1 MSQKRATMTPSCD
14 DAFLRRLCEHIGFV
28 MIGVDVDLRICF
40 WNEEATR
47 QFGSAVGE
55 MAGRTVLDLIHPSE
69 RSQARHLF
77 ESAIRE
83 GEVGEME
90 VKYSQGD
97 GTRRTFVLIVSP
109 IADDAGQRVGASAS
123 MRDISERKRLSQE
136 VARSRRMASLG
147 GMAQGV
153 AHHFNNILGGMLTSI
168 DYVLPSDSP
177 RELRRAL
184 RLLAQA
190 IGRATRITQQLEA
203 FAKSEH
209 HKVEWAELNDLMQMF
224 VKRVRRQAELA
235 KIKFVAR
242 IDKVPT
248 RDYEAQRL
256 MPVLES
262 LAQNAFDAM
271 GRGGTLTVTMHRES
285 GVAVITLR
293 DTGCGI
299 PEDVLDRVFE
309 PFFTTKGELAGGSS
323 ANAGLGLAAVHGL
336 VEEMGGT
343 IDVASTVGE
352 GTTVRVRLPLE
363 EPNEPEPAENHG
375 GTHGRTGQVTP

>member
-1 MSQKRATMTPSCD
+1 MSQERTTTTPRSE
-14 DAFLRRLCEHIGFV
+14 DAFFRRLCEHIGFV
-28 MIGVDVDLRICF
+28 LIGVDLDLRICS
-40 WNEEATR
+40 WNEQATR
-47 QFGSAVGE
+47 QFGGAAAE
-55 MAGRTVLDLIHPSE
+55 MTGRSILGIFHKSE
-69 RSQARHLF
+69 RRRAEKLF
-77 ESAIRE
+77 NSAIRK
-83 GEVGEME
+83 GIVGEME
-90 VKYSQGD
+90 IKYDAED
-97 GTRRTFVLIVSP
+97 GVRRTLVVIVSP
-109 IADDAGQRVGASAS
+109 IVDEAGHRIGASAS

-136 VARSRRMASLG
+136 LSRSRRMASLG

-177 RELRRAL
+177 RELRRSL

-209 HKVEWAELNDLMQMF
+209 HTVEFAELNELMQNF
-224 VKRVRRQAELA
+224 VKRARKQAELA
-235 KIKFVAR
+235 KIKLVAR
-242 IDKVPT
+242 IDRVPSKAF
-248 RDYEAQRL
+248 EAQRL

-271 GRGGTLTVTMHRES
+271 APEGTLAITMKRDEDD
-285 GVAVITLR
+285 AVITLR

-299 PEDVLDRVFE
+299 PEDVLDRIFE

-323 ANAGLGLAAVHGL
+323 DNAGLGLAAVHGL

-343 IDVASTVGE
+343 IEVSSKVGE
-352 GTTVRVRLPLE
+352 GTNVCVRLPLDRPAPPTE
-363 EPNEPEPAENHG
+363 TKEPAETTSRH
-375 GTHGRTGQVTP
+375 